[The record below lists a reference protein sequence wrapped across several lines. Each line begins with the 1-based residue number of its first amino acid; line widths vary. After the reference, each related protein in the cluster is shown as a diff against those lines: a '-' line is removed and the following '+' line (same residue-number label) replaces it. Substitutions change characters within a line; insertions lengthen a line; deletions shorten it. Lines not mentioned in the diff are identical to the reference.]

1 MEKKY
6 PQATILIVDDLPSDR
21 QLIKYAL
28 EEIGFRGE
36 VLFER
41 SGQALIERYL
51 DAPMQSSLP
60 DLILLDLNLAD
71 MKGEALLKLLKQSAG
86 TCTIP
91 VVIFSSSQTPEAA
104 ERCYSLGA
112 GGYVVKPTD
121 YDQLKTLL
129 ANTLEFWFQEAVK
142 RNRNFA
148 RYGLWT

>member
-1 MEKKY
+1 MEKNY
-6 PQATILIVDDLPSDR
+6 AQATLLIVDDLPSDR

-41 SGQALIERYL
+41 SGRALIERYL
-51 DAPMQSSLP
+51 NAPIPPSLP

-71 MKGEALLKLLKQSAG
+71 IKGEALLKLLKQSVS
-86 TCTIP
+86 TCSVP
-91 VVIFSSSQTPEAA
+91 VIIFSSSQTPEAA

-112 GGYVVKPTD
+112 GGYVIKPTD

-129 ANTLEFWFQEAVK
+129 ANTLDFWFQEAVK
-142 RNRNFA
+142 RNRDFVKP
-148 RYGLWT
+148 GLRT